1 MMMIMMMT
9 IVLGMMSASKLRF
22 EHQEPQTF
30 LCASVALPG
39 PNPRPIKRFRSG
51 VKGLWL
57 YKQSFRVSSKGRTT
71 TVEKLHTRTHTTH
84 TYTHTYIGVYT
95 VH

>member
-1 MMMIMMMT
+1 MT
-9 IVLGMMSASKLRF
+9 IVDRNDLGEQTYSF
-22 EHQEPQTF
+22 EHQEPRSILMRKRGT
-30 LCASVALPG
+30 AWAEPTTY
-39 PNPRPIKRFRSG
+39 KRFRND

-57 YKQSFRVSSKGRTT
+57 YKQSFRVSSKGRKT